1 MRAAVLQTIGA
12 RFAVENLVDP
22 EPKTGEVL
30 VKVAACG
37 VCHSDLHV
45 VHGSVLFPTPCV
57 LGHEVSG
64 IVEAVGPQTPGFSV
78 GQAVVGTFIMPCGTC
93 RHCADGHEELC
104 ETFFQF
110 NRLSGHLYDGTSRLG
125 RPNGEAIAQ
134 YSMGGLAERCV
145 APVRGIHP
153 LPEGIDLLDAAILG
167 CSGFTAIG
175 AVRTTA
181 QLKVGETVAVIG
193 CGGVGS
199 SIIGIA
205 KAFGASRIIAVDV
218 SAAKLAAAAD
228 LGATDLVN
236 SRETNPIDGVRE
248 LTGGR
253 GVDVVFEALGRPDT
267 IENAVMMLDD
277 MGRLVMVGLA
287 ARDQVARIPILHTVR
302 RKIQILG
309 SYGARAGSDMAALLE
324 LTKKGVYDPSRV
336 VTNRYTLDEV
346 NQAYDDLEA
355 GDIVGRGIVVM

>member
-1 MRAAVLQTIGA
+1 MRAAVLESVGSRFTI
-12 RFAVENLVDP
+12 ENLVDP
-22 EPKTGEVL
+22 KPKAGEVL

-45 VHGSVLFPTPCV
+45 VHGSVGFPTPCV

-64 IVEAVGPQTPGFSV
+64 VIEEVGPDTPGFHV

-93 RHCADGHEELC
+93 RHCSNGHEELC

-125 RPNGEAIAQ
+125 RVNGEVIAQ

-153 LPEGIDLLDAAILG
+153 LPDGVNLLDAAILG

-181 QLKVGETVAVIG
+181 QLRVGETVAVIG

-199 SIIGIA
+199 SIIGMA
-205 KAFGASRIIAVDV
+205 KAHGASRIVAVDV

-228 LGATDLVN
+228 LGATDVVN
-236 SRETNPIDGVRE
+236 SRETNPVDAVRE

-309 SYGARAGSDMAALLE
+309 SYGARAGSDMVALLE
-324 LTKKGVYDPSRV
+324 LTTKGMYDPSRV

-346 NQAYDDLEA
+346 NRAYADLEA
-355 GDIVGRGIVVM
+355 GDIVGRGIIVM

>member
-12 RFAVENLVDP
+12 KFAVENLVDP

-45 VHGSVLFPTPCV
+45 VHGSVGFPTPCV

-64 IVEAVGPQTPGFSV
+64 VIEAIGPDTKGFRV

-93 RHCADGHEELC
+93 RHCANGHEELC

-125 RPNGEAIAQ
+125 RANGEVIAQ

-145 APVRGIHP
+145 APVGGIHP

-175 AVRTTA
+175 AVRTTG
-181 QLKVGETVAVIG
+181 QLRVGKRWRSSDAVVSDQASSRWQSLSG
-193 CGGVGS
+193 RHASLRLMSAPRSWPPRSSLVPLMS
-199 SIIGIA
+199 SIRSMVIRPMQCG
-205 KAFGASRIIAVDV
+205 KSR
-218 SAAKLAAAAD
+218 
-228 LGATDLVN
+228 G
-236 SRETNPIDGVRE
+236 
-248 LTGGR
+248 
-253 GVDVVFEALGRPDT
+253 DVVSMSSSRRWVDLRPLKR
-267 IENAVMMLDD
+267 E
-277 MGRLVMVGLA
+277 
-287 ARDQVARIPILHTVR
+287 
-302 RKIQILG
+302 
-309 SYGARAGSDMAALLE
+309 
-324 LTKKGVYDPSRV
+324 
-336 VTNRYTLDEV
+336 
-346 NQAYDDLEA
+346 
-355 GDIVGRGIVVM
+355 

>member
-12 RFAVENLVDP
+12 KFAVENLVDP

-45 VHGSVLFPTPCV
+45 VHGSVGFPTPCV

-64 IVEAVGPQTPGFSV
+64 VIEAIGPDTKGFRV
-78 GQAVVGTFIMPCGTC
+78 GQAVVGTFIMPCGMC
-93 RHCADGHEELC
+93 RHCANGHEELC

-125 RPNGEAIAQ
+125 RANGEVIAQ

-145 APVRGIHP
+145 APVGGIHP

-175 AVRTTA
+175 AVRTTG
-181 QLKVGETVAVIG
+181 QLRVGETVAVIG

-199 SIIGIA
+199 SIIQMA
-205 KAFGASRIIAVDV
+205 VAFGASRIIAVDV
-218 SAAKLAAAAD
+218 SAGKLAAAVE
-228 LGATDLVN
+228 LGATDVVN
-236 SRETNPIDGVRE
+236 SLDGDPADAVRE
-248 LTGGR
+248 ITGGR
-253 GVDVVFEALGRPDT
+253 GVDVVFEALGRPET
-267 IENAVMMLDD
+267 IEKGVMMLDD

-324 LTKKGVYDPSRV
+324 FTAKGVYNPSRV
-336 VTNRYTLDEV
+336 VTNRYALDDV
-346 NQAYDDLEA
+346 NLAYDDLEA
-355 GDIVGRGIVVM
+355 GRIVGRGIVVM